1 MLQDKTVPKTNFD
14 KVVAL
19 GDAAWSLLAN
29 RPINQIDFDAVAD
42 MALVDRGLAAALTGS
57 VQNLIL
63 AKMTELDN
71 RSVFETYEDIQDA
84 IEVSVREKIIEGLLH
99 RFEVYSPYRDQ
110 INQLNQSLRSNPELA
125 LRLFDGLEAVTR
137 RILVIA
143 GDPALGVRGFARVK
157 GVVGVFLATA
167 RVWMKD
173 DSKDLAATMKA
184 LDQRM
189 AQAEEWGIS
198 LRLFNVGCSY
208 DCRKDRVQDGH
219 GRDEVTSSRYGAGDD

>member
-1 MLQDKTVPKTNFD
+1 MIQGKTVPETNFD

-19 GDAAWSLLAN
+19 GDTAWSLLAN

-42 MALVDRGLAAALTGS
+42 MALVDRGLAAALAGS

-84 IEVSVREKIIEGLLH
+84 IEVPVSEKITEGLLH

-110 INQLNQSLRSNPELA
+110 ISQLNKSARSNPELA
-125 LRLFDGLEAVTR
+125 LRLLAGLEAVIR

-143 GDPALGVRGFARVK
+143 GDPALGVRGCARVT

-198 LRLFNVGCSY
+198 LRLFDFRCSY
-208 DCRKDRVQDGH
+208 DGFDDRARDEK
-219 GRDEVTSSRYGAGDD
+219 RCDEVTSSRHGVGND